1 MLSCQGKEERQRP
14 GTDASKRKDGRY
26 ETRATLHSTLQ
37 GPPAVSFYG
46 ATAEEAN
53 NAKFQALADQARGV
67 LLSDPHRLTVSEFL
81 ERWLS
86 DMVKF
91 QVAESIYARYE
102 RPFAN
107 TSYRSSSAYDSV
119 TFQCTYPGTEGTQ
132 AGSGYASQPCRRLA
146 GSPLSTAFNQ
156 AVYDGLIPA
165 NPCARVKKAAAR
177 GETPVCALS
186 PNRRP
191 LAPSTWRGAPATR
204 H

>member
-1 MLSCQGKEERQRP
+1 M
-14 GTDASKRKDGRY
+14 
-26 ETRATLHSTLQ
+26 
-37 GPPAVSFYG
+37 
-46 ATAEEAN
+46 
-53 NAKFQALADQARGV
+53 

-86 DMVKF
+86 DMVKS
-91 QVAESIYARYE
+91 QVSESIYARYE

-132 AGSGYASQPCRRLA
+132 AGSGYASQPCRRFA

-165 NPCARVKKAAAR
+165 NPWRQSQEGGCARGDASV
-177 GETPVCALS
+177 
-186 PNRRP
+186 RP
-191 LAPSTWRGAPATR
+191 LSQQEASGLVHVAGGTR
-204 H
+204 DEALIVLALRTRMR